1 MHRSKHLL
9 LLGSILLAASL
20 LLALIPVT
28 STAFAATTGTQSA
41 SRASM
46 LAHLASSRLVPDA
59 CPPTCSNPINVCPP
73 GQSENASTNNP
84 IWVEVIQFRLNDLS
98 REHEPHLGIL
108 SVDGSFGPNTEAEVA
123 QFQQDENIQGGGGAV
138 GDRTWSALGFC
149 PGNTATFGISGT
161 TSRTNCPP
169 SQSNGGSGNDTN
181 FVQ

>member
-1 MHRSKHLL
+1 MPKE
-9 LLGSILLAASL
+9 
-20 LLALIPVT
+20 V
-28 STAFAATTGTQSA
+28 
-41 SRASM
+41 
-46 LAHLASSRLVPDA
+46 
-59 CPPTCSNPINVCPP
+59 N
-73 GQSENASTNNP
+73 
-84 IWVEVIQFRLNDLS
+84 WVEVIQFRLNDLS

-169 SQSNGGSGNDTN
+169 SQSNGGSGNDKN
-181 FVQ
+181 FVQAIQDLLNLDFSAGVFTQNPDSFNPYLTSDGDFGSLTHSAVVDFQNAANISGGGGAVGQRTWSEPGMCY